1 MDVDRLSEAETM
13 QKVPGIVFVDGPA
26 GRRAHV
32 AGTGLDVFEVIN
44 VFRTCGEDRAATAE
58 ALDSLT
64 PGELRVAFQYYEAFP
79 AEIDERLAQE
89 EEVTPEYLRA
99 HFPQPQPAHRG
110 TGAR

>member
-1 MDVDRLSEAETM
+1 MRR
-13 QKVPGIVFVDGPA
+13 VPGVTFVDGPA

-64 PGELRVAFQYYEAFP
+64 PEELQAAFDYYEAFP
-79 AEIDERLAQE
+79 DEIDERLTREAE
-89 EEVTPEYLRA
+89 ITPEYLRA
-99 HFPQPQPAHRG
+99 RFPQPEPAHRG
-110 TGAR
+110 TGAK